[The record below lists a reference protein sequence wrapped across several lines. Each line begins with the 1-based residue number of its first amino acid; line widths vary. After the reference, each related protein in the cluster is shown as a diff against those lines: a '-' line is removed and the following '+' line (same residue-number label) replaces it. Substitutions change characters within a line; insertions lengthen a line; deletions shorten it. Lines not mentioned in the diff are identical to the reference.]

1 MARESKVKKKLSQE
15 GLDFRKADLRGANLQ
30 QAKLGGANLEKADL
44 RGANLQQAKLRGANL
59 EKAALGNAFLQQAKL
74 EGANLQQADLSK
86 VKTLTPKQ
94 IKSACNWQKA
104 KFDQEFESKLK
115 KEPDQE
121 VDCSEWSK

>member
-15 GLDFRKADLRGANLQ
+15 GLDFRKANLRS
-30 QAKLGGANLEKADL
+30 
-44 RGANLQQAKLRGANL
+44 ANLQQAKLRGANL
-59 EKAALGNAFLQQAKL
+59 EKAALENAF
-74 EGANLQQADLSK
+74 LQQADLSK
-86 VKTLTPKQ
+86 VKNLTPKQ

-121 VDCSEWSK
+121 VDCSFWSK